1 MLWSMHIS
9 YLLFSIINI
18 IRLNLIK
25 QGLLALLHSIHK
37 AKALIKKE
45 TKLQIKKWNIQLLLF
60 QLLKI

>member
-1 MLWSMHIS
+1 MHIS

-25 QGLLALLHSIHK
+25 QGLLFNK

>member
-1 MLWSMHIS
+1 
-9 YLLFSIINI
+9 
-18 IRLNLIK
+18 
-25 QGLLALLHSIHK
+25 LLALLHSIHK

>member
-1 MLWSMHIS
+1 MHIS
-9 YLLFSIINI
+9 YLLFSVINI

-25 QGLLALLHSIHK
+25 QGLLFHK

>member
-1 MLWSMHIS
+1 MHIS

-37 AKALIKKE
+37 AKARDKQGLA
-45 TKLQIKKWNIQLLLF
+45 LVLALACLAS
-60 QLLKI
+60 

>member
-45 TKLQIKKWNIQLLLF
+45 TKLQIKK
-60 QLLKI
+60 